1 VQLYTEGWKNMGF
14 RKFSLLVVLRT
25 ILLMANLVALTLLVT
40 TPGYHV
46 VSLVTFGLLLFQC
59 TALLNFIAKTN
70 QELVRF
76 LDAARYADFSQR
88 FELSAFGTGFGE
100 LGHAFSDILERF
112 HAVRSSKEEEL
123 GHFKAIVEH
132 VPVPI
137 LSIDS
142 NGSITLWN
150 NAARKL
156 FGTNEVTKLDDLLPF
171 GKEFAQYLSS
181 VQIGKK
187 RLISFDIDGMEHQL
201 SISATQISRSNK
213 QETLVSMQDIQSELD
228 IAQLQAWQ
236 DLVRV
241 LTHEMMNSIT
251 PVASLAKTAVDLVA
265 DTQSNALTTVSDNPQ
280 LLDDLNDIAE
290 AVNTVARR
298 SDSLMQFVGNYRKLF
313 HLPKPNKQI
322 IKVSQ
327 LLDQVI
333 RLTTQKW
340 QEKNISLISNIHPS
354 ELEINIDLAMVE
366 QMLINLLQNA
376 EHALQGVNNARVNVS
391 AFLNRRGHGVIEVSD
406 NGHGI
411 ADDIGKKI
419 FVPFFTT
426 KIEGS
431 GVGLALSHQVMLAH
445 DGKIKFEQSD
455 NGGALF
461 RLTF

>member
-1 VQLYTEGWKNMGF
+1 MQLYTEGWKNMGF
-14 RKFSLLVVLRT
+14 RKFSLLIVLRT
-25 ILLMANLVALTLLVT
+25 MLLIANLVVLTILLT

-46 VSLVTFGLLLFQC
+46 ASLVTFALLIFQC
-59 TALLNFIAKTN
+59 TNLLSFITKTN

-88 FELSAFGTGFGE
+88 FDLSTLGTGFGE

-112 HAVRSSKEEEL
+112 HSVRSSKEEEL
-123 GHFKAIVEH
+123 GHLKAMVEH

-142 NGSITLWN
+142 DGLLTLWN

-171 GKEFAQYLSS
+171 GEEFAQYLSS

-201 SISATQISRSNK
+201 SISATQILRANK

-280 LLDDLNDIAE
+280 LLEDLNDIAE

-313 HLPKPNKQI
+313 RLPKPNKQP

-327 LLDQVI
+327 LFDQVT
-333 RLTTQKW
+333 RLSTQHW
-340 QEKNISLISNIHPS
+340 QEKNISLISNVHPA
-354 ELEINIDLAMVE
+354 ELEIGIDLGMVE

-376 EHALQGVNNARVNVS
+376 EHAVQGMDSAQVNIS
-391 AFLNRRGHGVIEVSD
+391 AFLNRRGHVVIEVSD
-406 NGHGI
+406 NGSGI

-426 KIEGS
+426 KKEGS

-445 DGKIKFEQSD
+445 DGKIKFEQCD

>member
-1 VQLYTEGWKNMGF
+1 MGF
-14 RKFSLLVVLRT
+14 RKFSLIIVART
-25 ILLMANLVALTLLVT
+25 ILLMANLVALTILLT
-40 TPGYHV
+40 TSGYHAA
-46 VSLVTFGLLLFQC
+46 SLVTFVLLIFQS
-59 TALLNFIAKTN
+59 TALLRFIAKTN

-76 LDAARYADFSQR
+76 LNAARYADFSQR
-88 FELSAFGTGFGE
+88 FELSTLGTGFGE

-112 HAVRSSKEEEL
+112 HAVRSDKEEEL
-123 GHFKAIVEH
+123 GHLKAIVEH

-142 NGSITLWN
+142 DGSITLWN

-171 GKEFAQYLSS
+171 GEEFAQYLSS
-181 VQIGKK
+181 AQIGKK

-201 SISATQISRSNK
+201 SISATQILRLNR
-213 QETLVSMQDIQSELD
+213 QETLLSMQDIQSELD

-236 DLVRV
+236 DLVKV

-265 DTQSNALTTVSDNPQ
+265 DTQANVQTTDTENSQ
-280 LLDDLNDIAE
+280 LHADLNDIAE

-313 HLPKPNKQI
+313 SLPTPNKQT
-322 IKVSQ
+322 IKVKQ
-327 LLDQVI
+327 LLDQVT
-333 RLTTQKW
+333 RLSTQHW
-340 QEKNISLISNIHPS
+340 QEKNISLISNIYPG
-354 ELEINIDLAMVE
+354 ELEINIDIGMVE

-376 EHALQGVNNARVNVS
+376 EHALQGLSNPEVKVC
-391 AFLNRRGHGVIEVSD
+391 AFLNRRGHVVIEVSD

-431 GVGLALSHQVMLAH
+431 GVGLALSHQVMLSH
-445 DGKIKFEQSD
+445 DGKIKFEQND
-455 NGGALF
+455 KGGALF